1 MLAGQAFGQTQTWVF
16 LGLVSWG
23 LVLLGIACVSFQ
35 WVPHKPG
42 PKRGSPFLL
51 ESLVSGLSAIVLRV
65 DPRWLH
71 CPNRWYA
78 GDDCESVPA
87 KVTLKTSVHELLYKI
102 RGVCAFNDMLIFRR
116 PVPSGSA
123 GVQTRQSKR
132 FQSSGT
138 LQTSPR
144 GFGFTSLIIQAVST
158 IEDIPHYW
166 ALNIIFVMN
175 KSSGSRKEPCEFWH
189 AYPL

>member
-1 MLAGQAFGQTQTWVF
+1 M
-16 LGLVSWG
+16 
-23 LVLLGIACVSFQ
+23 GIACVSFQ
-35 WVPHKPG
+35 WVPHK

-87 KVTLKTSVHELLYKI
+87 NCASLRDGGPQDTSVHELLYKI
-102 RGVCAFNDMLIFRR
+102 RGVCAFNDMLIWPTPIFRR
-116 PVPSGSA
+116 PVPRGSV
-123 GVQTRQSKR
+123 GVQKRQSKR

-138 LQTSPR
+138 LQTSR
-144 GFGFTSLIIQAVST
+144 RSFGLTSLIIQAVST
-158 IEDIPHYW
+158 IEDIPNYW
-166 ALNIIFVMN
+166 ALNIILVMN